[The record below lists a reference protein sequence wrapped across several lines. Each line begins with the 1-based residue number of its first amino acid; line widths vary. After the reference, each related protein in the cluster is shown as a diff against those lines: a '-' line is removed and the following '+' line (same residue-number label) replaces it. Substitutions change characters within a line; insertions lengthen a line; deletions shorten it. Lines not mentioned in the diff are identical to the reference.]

1 MNRPSG
7 RSDLNRP
14 SGRSAELAQTCQHGA
29 NHEPAHL
36 RLAPKAHFAFGRVD
50 VHIHRRRITFKK
62 YKRERVAPFRQ
73 RLMVALDQRVIER
86 AAVDRPLIHKHDHL
100 VPGRTS
106 HAGPADQPMQAHPL
120 PRRVDRHQRIGG
132 LPTKNFRDALG
143 ERRALWRTKHRA
155 TVFDQRKRRARARE
169 GVEPHALHNV
179 RRLGLIGLEELAA
192 SRDRVEQVRHLD
204 ARAHGP
210 ATIAHVHK
218 LAPVHQNLGPRI
230 APLLSRL

>member
-7 RSDLNRP
+7 RGDLGRP
-14 SGRSAELAQTCQHGA
+14 SGRSAELAQTCQYGA
-29 NHEPAHL
+29 NHEPAYL

-62 YKRERVAPFRQ
+62 YKRERVATFWQ
-73 RLMVALDQRVIER
+73 RLVVALDQRVIER
-86 AAVDRPLIHKHDHL
+86 AAIDRPLVHKHDHL

-132 LPTKNFRDALG
+132 LPTKNFRNALG
-143 ERRALWRTKHRA
+143 EGRTLWRTKYRA
-155 TVFDQRKRRARARE
+155 TVFDQCERRARARE

-192 SRDRVEQVRHLD
+192 SRDRVEQVRHLH

-210 ATIAHVHK
+210 AAIAHVHK

-230 APLLSRL
+230 ASLLSRL